1 MWCEPSA
8 FPPVLKYTQP
18 AAELAC
24 RPAGTAGGAQGEQGI
39 LRPCPSSLGGVPGKP
54 EVLLKAVA
62 HPELSLTLRREQ
74 DQLMANVP
82 SRIPR
87 RMPTSDI
94 GYPTGLQ
101 ILSSEK
107 KWLLKGALGR
117 APAFTPRFLAGLSPA
132 SGPLC
137 LIRAFPC
144 FQPSLLPSAVEKK
157 NSFVFSMGNK
167 QAGPVRRSITATQ
180 PTTVTHVLSTYCL
193 PGVMCGMGLDSKTM
207 TPHGVDQ

>member
-87 RMPTSDI
+87 RMPTSGI
-94 GYPTGLQ
+94 CYPTGLQ
-101 ILSSEK
+101 MLSSEK

-117 APAFTPRFLAGLSPA
+117 APAFTPKFLAGALTRLRPTLSDPGLPLLPA
-132 SGPLC
+132 FSAALCCRKEKFLC
-137 LIRAFPC
+137 L
-144 FQPSLLPSAVEKK
+144 QH
-157 NSFVFSMGNK
+157 GK
-167 QAGPVRRSITATQ
+167 QAGRPCETQHNSNTAYHSYPRIKHLLSPRSDVWYGPRFQ
-180 PTTVTHVLSTYCL
+180 DNDSTW
-193 PGVMCGMGLDSKTM
+193 S
-207 TPHGVDQ
+207 